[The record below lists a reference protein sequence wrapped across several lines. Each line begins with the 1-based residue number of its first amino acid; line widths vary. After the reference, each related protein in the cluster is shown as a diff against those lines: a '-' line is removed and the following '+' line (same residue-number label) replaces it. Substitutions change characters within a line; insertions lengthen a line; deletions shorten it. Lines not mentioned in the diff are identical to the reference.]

1 MSILKVANMG
11 HPVLRLKA
19 KPIKKPDLASGEL
32 RRLVAD
38 MLETM
43 REYDGVGL
51 AAPQVHASVRLVVVG
66 SEANPRYPG
75 APVIPVRILVNPVV
89 TPLTDE
95 TIRWWEGC
103 LSVPGLRGL
112 VIRPRKVKVRALD
125 ISGAPVSFTAEGFEA
140 VVVQHETDH
149 LDGFLYPDR
158 MKDIKKLV
166 FEREYG
172 RFHEPAEDDKEE
184 GKTEG

>member
-1 MSILKVANMG
+1 MSILKVASMG

-19 KPIKKPDLASGEL
+19 KPLKKSELASDDI
-32 RRLVAD
+32 RRLAAD

-66 SEANPRYPG
+66 SETNPRYPG
-75 APVIPVRILVNPVV
+75 APMIPVRILVNPVV

-95 TIRWWEGC
+95 LIKWWEGC

-112 VIRPRKVKVRALD
+112 VVRPRKVRVRALD
-125 ISGAPVSFTAEGFEA
+125 ISGAPMSFTAEGFEA
-140 VVVQHETDH
+140 VIVQHETDH

-158 MKDIKKLV
+158 MKNIRKLV

-172 RFHEPAEDDKEE
+172 RFHEPDDDDKDG
-184 GKTEG
+184 GKTEA